1 MGKVKVLVNP
11 KITPDQ
17 LFSFYIRNNICEQ
30 GFGKKVAAR
39 ILDQSD
45 LIVAALEGGRL
56 VGMATAVFDGLS
68 ASIMEFCLDLG
79 LQGRGLRERN
89 GSIIEKDST
98 GIGKKMGRILIR
110 ELIKTGATFI
120 EAAIVENREE
130 EFYESIGLK
139 RNVGVLSYYM
149 DRRPYLPNK
158 TTVKV

>member
-17 LFSFYIRNNICEQ
+17 LFSFYVRNNICEQ

-79 LQGRGLRERN
+79 LQGRGLKERN